1 MLRIVVCGACGR
13 MGKRIIAC
21 AAEERG
27 ITVAGAVERAGHPC
41 LGADAGECAGA
52 GRTGVAVSADLAS
65 AARGADVIV
74 DFSGREAAA
83 RNAGAAASLGKP
95 IVIGTT
101 GLGDAEMRAVRKASG
116 KVACLVAP
124 NMSVGVNL
132 LFRVAAEVA
141 RVLGDDYDV
150 EIVETHHRL
159 KKDAPSGTALALA
172 RAVAESRGIDL
183 SKGAVYGRKGEPG
196 ERPRGQIGIHAVRQ
210 GDIVGDH
217 VVSFAAAGER
227 VELAHRATSRDTF
240 ARGALRAARWIAGR
254 APGMY
259 GMGDVLGLNPSPP

>member
-1 MLRIVVCGACGR
+1 MLRIAVCGACGR

-21 AAEERG
+21 AADEPG
-27 ITVAGAVERAGHPC
+27 ITVSGAVERAGHPC
-41 LGADAGECAGA
+41 LGSDAGECAGA
-52 GRTGVAVSADLAS
+52 PKLGVPVVTDLGA

-83 RNAGAAASLGKP
+83 ANAETAASLGRP

-101 GLGDAEMRAVRKASG
+101 GLGDADMAAMKRASR

-124 NMSVGVNL
+124 NMSVGVHL

-141 RVLGDDYDV
+141 RALGDDYDV
-150 EIVETHHRL
+150 EIVETHHRM

-172 RAVAESRGIDL
+172 RAVAEARGIDL
-183 SKGAVYGRKGEPG
+183 SNGAVYGRRGEAG

-217 VVSFAAAGER
+217 SVSFASTGER
-227 VELAHRATSRDTF
+227 VELVHRATSRDTF

-254 APGMY
+254 APGLY
-259 GMGDVLGLNPSPP
+259 GMADVLKQE